1 MKPIAFT
8 KMHGIGN
15 DYIYINCFQE
25 LPADPG
31 QLAKEMSP
39 RHFSVGADGVVLICP
54 SDCADARMRM
64 FNADGSEGKMC
75 GNAIRC
81 VGKYLYDNGICLKK
95 ELNIETAS
103 GIKHLTLFTEGNRVN
118 RVSVD
123 MGYADFAPQ
132 HIPVLTDKPAADLP
146 VEIAGKTYDL
156 TCVSMGNPHAVT
168 FLDEVDA
175 LDLPHIGPL
184 FESHPLFPERVNTEF
199 VRIIDRRCVQMRVWE
214 RGSGETYA
222 CGTGACATVAAGVKK
237 GLLDAGVPVCVR
249 LIGGELSIVCTDD
262 FHITMCGSAKKVYEG
277 VYEDEDSAE

>member
-15 DYIYINCFQE
+15 DYIYIDCFGG

-31 QLAKEMSP
+31 RLAQEMSP

-81 VGKYLYDNGICLKK
+81 VGKYLYDHGICQKK
-95 ELNIETAS
+95 ELDIETAS
-103 GIKHLTLFTEGNRVN
+103 GIKHLTLFTESKRVT

-123 MGYADFAPQ
+123 MGYADFTPQ
-132 HIPVLTDKPAADLP
+132 NIPVLSDKAAVDLP
-146 VEIAGKTYDL
+146 VEVAGKTYFL

-168 FLDEVDA
+168 FLDGVEE
-175 LDLPHIGPL
+175 LDLPRIGPL

-199 VRIIDRRCVQMRVWE
+199 VRVIDRRCVQMRVWE

-237 GLLDAGVPVCVR
+237 GILDAGVPVCVR
-249 LIGGELSIVCTDD
+249 LIGGELSIVCTED
-262 FHITMCGSAKKVYEG
+262 FHITMCGGATKVYEG